1 MTRIGILG
9 GGANARVLPD
19 GTLEPERT
27 GWKLTWW
34 IGADDRWRIP
44 FRETTVRQSLVED
57 VPVVRTALRVP
68 GGDAVVRAY
77 AVPDAD
83 GTIALDIA
91 NESAA
96 PFVVALVVQHARRVA
111 LVDELVRVDER
122 PGIMLARPPS
132 RWAVAV
138 ARSTDV
144 EVCGGTARE
153 GPFPPTRDRAARI
166 EAAFL
171 LPVPHRVSVRAAI
184 DPKSRQP
191 VDPRS
196 LPSPD
201 DVVRG
206 WHAQLDRGTTVELP
220 DDRLTGA
227 VRAARSQLLLAASDG
242 RPSGDVVAA
251 LEDWGFDDEAASAWR
266 GLPGRERRRAGHRR
280 GPPSARTVDEL
291 VDAANVPGRI
301 DAVGPELLLAV
312 RALLVAETGEGGI
325 TLLHELPAS
334 WRGQP
339 IEVHDAPTRA
349 GKVSFAVRWHG
360 ERPALLWTAPPGVRL
375 RAPGLDPGWS
385 SDETSGEALLAGS
398 TA

>member
-9 GGANARVLPD
+9 GGADARVLPD

-34 IGADDRWRIP
+34 IGADDRWRVP
-44 FRETTVRQSLVED
+44 FRETTVRQSLVDD

-77 AVPDAD
+77 VVPDAD

-96 PFVVALVVQHARRVA
+96 PFVVALVVQQARRVA

-144 EVCGGTARE
+144 EVCGGTARD

-171 LPVPHRVSVRAAI
+171 LPVPHRVSVRAAV
-184 DPKSRQP
+184 DPRSRQA

-206 WHAQLDRGTTVELP
+206 WHAQLDRGTRVDLP

-227 VRAARSQLLLAASDG
+227 VRAARAQLLLAASDG
-242 RPSGDVVAA
+242 RPPGDVVAA
-251 LEDWGFDDEAASAWR
+251 LEDWGFDDEAAAAWR
-266 GLPGRERRRAGHRR
+266 NLSGRERRRAGHRSS
-280 GPPSARTVDEL
+280 PPSTRTVDEL
-291 VDAANVPGRI
+291 VAAANVPGRI
-301 DAVGPELLLAV
+301 DAVGPQLLLDV
-312 RALLVAETGEGGI
+312 RSLLVAETGEGEI
-325 TLLHELPAS
+325 TLLHELPES
-334 WRGQP
+334 WRGQS

-349 GKVSFAVRWHG
+349 GNVSFAVRWHG
-360 ERPALLWTAPPGVRL
+360 ARPALLWTAPPGVRL
-375 RAPGLDPGWS
+375 RAPGLDPHWS
-385 SDETSGEALLAGS
+385 SDETNGEALLAGS

>member
-68 GGDAVVRAY
+68 GGDAVLRAY

-206 WHAQLDRGTTVELP
+206 WHAQLDRGTAVELP

-312 RALLVAETGEGGI
+312 R
-325 TLLHELPAS
+325 
-334 WRGQP
+334 
-339 IEVHDAPTRA
+339 
-349 GKVSFAVRWHG
+349 
-360 ERPALLWTAPPGVRL
+360 
-375 RAPGLDPGWS
+375 RAPRRRDR
-385 SDETSGEALLAGS
+385 
-398 TA
+398 

>member
-9 GGANARVLPD
+9 GGADARVLPD
-19 GTLEPERT
+19 GTLQPQRT
-27 GWKLTWW
+27 GWRLAWW
-34 IGADDRWRIP
+34 IGADDRWRVP
-44 FRETTVRQSLVED
+44 LRETTVRQSLVED

-96 PFVVALVVQHARRVA
+96 PFVVALVVQQARRVA
-111 LVDELVRVDER
+111 LTDELVTVDER

-144 EVCGGTARE
+144 EVCGGAARE

-191 VDPRS
+191 VDPRT
-196 LPSPD
+196 LPSAD

-206 WHAQLDRGTTVELP
+206 WHAQLDRGTRVELP
-220 DDRLTGA
+220 DDRWSRTI
-227 VRAARSQLLLAASDG
+227 RAARAQLLLEASDG
-242 RPSGDVVAA
+242 RPPGAVVAA

-266 GLPGRERRRAGHRR
+266 NLSGRERRRAGSRAAPASVATIDR
-280 GPPSARTVDEL
+280 L
-291 VDAANVPGRI
+291 VEEADAPGRI
-301 DAVGPELLLAV
+301 DAVGPTLLLAV
-312 RALLVAETGEGGI
+312 RSLLVAETGEGEV

-349 GKVSFAVRWHG
+349 GTVSFAVRWHG
-360 ERPALLWTAPPGVRL
+360 ARPALLWTAPPGVRL
-375 RAPGLDPGWS
+375 RAPGLDPDWS

>member
-1 MTRIGILG
+1 VTRIGILG

-34 IGADDRWRIP
+34 IGADDRWRVP
-44 FRETTVRQSLVED
+44 LRETTVRQSLVED

-96 PFVVALVVQHARRVA
+96 PFVVALVVQQARRVA

-122 PGIMLARPPS
+122 PGIMLARAPS

-220 DDRLTGA
+220 DERLTGA

-251 LEDWGFDDEAASAWR
+251 LEDWGNDSEAASAWR
-266 GLPGRERRRAGHRR
+266 SLSGRERRRAGHRR
-280 GPPSARTVDEL
+280 GPPSARTLDEL

-312 RALLVAETGEGGI
+312 RSLLVAETGAGEI
-325 TLLHELPAS
+325 TLLHELPES

-349 GKVSFAVRWHG
+349 GTVSFAVRWHG

-375 RAPGLDPGWS
+375 RAPGLDPEWS
-385 SDETSGEALLAGS
+385 SDETNGEALLAGS